1 LLKIVSGIILGPK
14 EKGSI
19 ITMTTSGPQKNVFL
33 PFPTPGKTPPSKCL
47 CPEWMCWM
55 PWLADGEELIPELRK
70 NEGQPEL
77 PVNIQIVRDY
87 STR

>member
-1 LLKIVSGIILGPK
+1 
-14 EKGSI
+14 
-19 ITMTTSGPQKNVFL
+19 MTTSGPQKNVFL